1 MKQPLAV
8 QVLKLNDSANEYE
21 IFFIHIFILL
31 NVHACI
37 LWSKYI
43 KLVAQKIHTK
53 ELKNISLFECV
64 CFFIVDR

>member
-37 LWSKYI
+37 L
-43 KLVAQKIHTK
+43 
-53 ELKNISLFECV
+53 
-64 CFFIVDR
+64 